1 MTDPA
6 ELERVA
12 TILEASEDYRV
23 LRRLKP
29 SSVRQDPGGEETR
42 QGLFVDVE
50 TTGLDPE
57 NDEIIE
63 LAMLPFRYTL
73 SGRIV
78 EVQAPFDKLRQPSKP
93 IPEAVTALTGITD
106 EMVSGQTIDD
116 AEASEFA
123 RDADLVL
130 AHNAAFDR
138 PFLERLLPAF
148 REKPWACSMAEVD
161 WAEEG
166 FEGLKL
172 AYLTMEFG
180 FFYDRH
186 RAANDCLAAVEL
198 LARPLPVS
206 GIPAMANLL
215 ANARKQTWR
224 IWAENAPFDLKDVLK
239 ARGYRWSNGERGQP
253 RAWYIDVSDD
263 ARAQEE
269 AFLRG
274 EIYNA
279 AVELNMKAVSAFDR
293 YSDRVKT

>member
-1 MTDPA
+1 MTSPT
-6 ELERVA
+6 ELERLA
-12 TILEASEDYRV
+12 AILEASEDYRV

-29 SSVRQDPGGEETR
+29 SSVRKDPGGEETR

-57 NDEIIE
+57 SDEVIE
-63 LAMLPFRYTL
+63 IAMVPFGYTL

-106 EMVSGQTIDD
+106 EMVSGQTID
-116 AEASEFA
+116 AEEASEFA

-138 PFLERLLPAF
+138 PFLERLLPVF

-161 WAEEG
+161 WAKEG

-172 AYLTMEFG
+172 AYLAMESG

-198 LARPLPVS
+198 LARPLPIS
-206 GIPAMANLL
+206 GIPAMADLL
-215 ANARKQTWR
+215 ANARKLTWR

-239 ARGYRWSNGERGQP
+239 ARGYRWSSGERGQP
-253 RAWYIDVSDD
+253 KAWYIDVQDD

-279 AVELNMKAVSAFDR
+279 AVELNMEPVSAFDR
-293 YSDRVKT
+293 YSNRVKS